1 MPEIDHNTLE
11 RLLNK
16 TYDSG
21 LSFVLRQTM
30 KQSHSRKSAT
40 CSSWNIFNGGVVE
53 VLNVITVLNVI
64 KS

>member
-1 MPEIDHNTLE
+1 MPEIDHNTLK

-21 LSFVLRQTM
+21 LSFVLRKTM

-40 CSSWNIFNGGVVE
+40 CSSWNIFNDGVSLTPLE
-53 VLNVITVLNVI
+53 PEKYKM